1 MAALLTVTDLAKSYG
16 DVPILTSVTFELHSA
31 QALALTGPNGSGK
44 TTLLKCVAGAD
55 LPDSGEVRLN
65 GEPFTESDPKARAA
79 IACALD
85 DADFFPELSVA
96 EHLELFARAHGM
108 PEPKAVV
115 DDVVAELD
123 LTDQRDQLPVTLSS
137 GQRRRLTLGA
147 CLVRPRRLLILDE
160 PEQRLDSAGR
170 DWLARRLTDEKANGT
185 AILLATHSEELTDA
199 VADYEID
206 LGE

>member
-1 MAALLTVTDLAKSYG
+1 MALLTVTDLSKSYNE
-16 DVPILTSVTFELHSA
+16 VPILHLVTFELHSG

-55 LPDSGEVRLN
+55 LPDSGEVLLDGR
-65 GEPFTESDPKARAA
+65 PFVESDPKARAA
-79 IACALD
+79 VACALD
-85 DADFFPELSVA
+85 DADFFPELSVV

-108 PEPKAVV
+108 PDPRAVV
-115 DDVVAELD
+115 SSVLAELD

-160 PEQRLDSAGR
+160 PEQRLDAAGR
-170 DWLARRLTDEKANGT
+170 DWLAQRLVDEKANGS